1 MPVANPK
8 ELFITL
14 LSNVRQQV
22 ERSSKIYSEL
32 GDLAQNSEIKEALE
46 ARKLIA
52 SQDLQRMDECFKI
65 IGANPVKTTGKLQE
79 TWLEDFRKE
88 LGEIQSPVARRVFIL
103 AKASHLLHLQM
114 AEYIALITV
123 ADTIG
128 HPGVGVL
135 LESCMSDKATF
146 MERTR
151 RLIRY
156 HLEQKMATA

>member
-1 MPVANPK
+1 
-8 ELFITL
+8 L